1 MKLTTICFS
10 LAALL
15 SASLASQTL
24 LAQDTNN
31 YEVTITNLTRGQTFT
46 PVLVASHEQG
56 VEIFTL
62 GQPASAQLATLAESG
77 DVSPLAEQLESNPQ
91 VRDVANSDGLLM
103 PGQSVTVT
111 VSALNEA
118 DYISLASMLIPTN
131 DGFVALNGVK
141 APSGSEIQTYRAIA
155 YDAGSEPNDELCAN
169 IPGPV
174 CGGVGGSPEASG
186 ENYVHTHAGIH
197 GIGDLAPADYDW
209 RNPVAAIQIRRTQ

>member
-1 MKLTTICFS
+1 MKSKTTCFS
-10 LAALL
+10 LVALL

-46 PVLVASHEQG
+46 PVLVASHEEG
-56 VEIFTL
+56 VELFSL
-62 GQPASAQLATLAESG
+62 GEPASAQLATLAESG
-77 DVSPLAEQLESNPQ
+77 DVNPLTEQLKGDSK

-103 PGQSVTVT
+103 PGQSVTVK
-111 VSALNEA
+111 VSAREEA

-131 DGFVALNGVK
+131 DAFVALNAVK
-141 APSGSEIQTYRAIA
+141 APMDNQTQDYFALA
-155 YDAGSEPNDELCAN
+155 YDAGSEPNDESCAN

-174 CGGVGGSPEASG
+174 CNGAGGSPDASG
-186 ENYVHTHAGIH
+186 EGYVHTHAGIH
-197 GIGDLAPADYDW
+197 GIGDLEAADYDW